1 MVKEFK
7 KQFAVIQRRALKL
20 SDQLIKGSAS
30 TVRHL
35 TRELDK
41 LARRIDALSKRKTA

>member
-20 SDQLIKGSAS
+20 SDQLIKSAAS
-30 TVRHL
+30 TTRQL

-41 LARRIDALSKRKTA
+41 LARRLDGLSRRKTA